1 MCGIF
6 GFFSKSRVIAK
17 NELSLCVDSLRHRGP
32 DNTGLAVFEGR
43 THKYSTG
50 DLLPEGEWHSLLAHT
65 RLSIIDLTRS
75 ANQPMSN
82 EDESVWIVYNGEI
95 YNFMEIRKVLES
107 KGHIFRSRSD
117 TEVIVHGYEEWGTG
131 VLDQL
136 RGMFAFALL
145 DRKNERLILAGQA
158 RRKTFKVFF

>member
-1 MCGIF
+1 MNFPFAWIRSGTEAPTIR
-6 GFFSKSRVIAK
+6 GL
-17 NELSLCVDSLRHRGP
+17 LSLK
-32 DNTGLAVFEGR
+32 AGR
-43 THKYSTG
+43 ISIPQVIYCRRENG
-50 DLLPEGEWHSLLAHT
+50 IPCLPST